1 MRLPNSNSYSNDWL
15 ECRLGRR
22 LWGYPKLASFAFY
35 SALADVRRRNQ
46 EEREIEKS
54 AQSHSES
61 HSEPATASDGRH
73 LELLDRDLSKPPTAS
88 HGLPPFTG
96 EKGQPDVHGV
106 YACESENYP
115 V

>member
-1 MRLPNSNSYSNDWL
+1 M
-15 ECRLGRR
+15 
-22 LWGYPKLASFAFY
+22 
-35 SALADVRRRNQ
+35 RRRNQ

-61 HSEPATASDGRH
+61 HAEPATASDGRH
-73 LELLDRDLSKPPTAS
+73 SGLLDRDLSKTPTAS